1 MLKLDD
7 KDKKFI
13 KGNFKNS
20 DKLLRAEDV
29 NEVLDEIDDLIMEK
43 GFISHS
49 EGYNDFGREAQKVYD
64 NILNNS

>member
-43 GFISHS
+43 GFISHC
-49 EGYNDFGREAQKVYD
+49 GYRKT
-64 NILNNS
+64 IHCSS